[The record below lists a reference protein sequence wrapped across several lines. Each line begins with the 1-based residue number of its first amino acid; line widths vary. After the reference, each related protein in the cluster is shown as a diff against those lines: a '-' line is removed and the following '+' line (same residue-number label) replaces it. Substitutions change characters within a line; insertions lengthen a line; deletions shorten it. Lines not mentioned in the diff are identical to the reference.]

1 MGFWGGGG
9 RQVQWAKLTFFV
21 SILATVLWNQIIMA
35 VSREKISRCLLFDL
49 FVGECDLAYVYFCL
63 WKQFL
68 VKHLTNIMCVYLSF
82 DARGIW
88 PKGGIGRLF
97 WKKHIP
103 AMSPVTVASEVPT
116 YAESVFIKMWQH
128 GEYYFHECLPAALLV
143 LAAACC
149 CLPAAAYLLLL
160 TCCCSPA
167 ACLLLA
173 CCLRAPCCCLL
184 LLAAACLLLACC
196 LPAACLLLACC
207 LPAACC
213 CFFLPAACCCLP
225 AAVPWWFFFPDVTS
239 HYLMWLFC
247 IAAVPW
253 GWCAFSRLM
262 WLKYGARMCL
272 T

>member
-1 MGFWGGGG
+1 MGFWGVG

-21 SILATVLWNQIIMA
+21 SIHHGCQPG
-35 VSREKISRCLLFDL
+35 KISRCLLFDL
-49 FVGECDLAYVYFCL
+49 FVGECDLAYKTKSCL
-63 WKQFL
+63 FL
-68 VKHLTNIMCVYLSF
+68 FVEAVSCEASYKHYVCIFISWCKRHLAKRRYRTPFL
-82 DARGIW
+82 
-88 PKGGIGRLF
+88 
-97 WKKHIP
+97 KKHIP

-116 YAESVFIKMWQH
+116 CAESVFIKMWQH
-128 GEYYFHECLPAALLV
+128 DEYYFHECLPAALL
-143 LAAACC
+143 
-149 CLPAAAYLLLL
+149 
-160 TCCCSPA
+160 
-167 ACLLLA
+167 
-173 CCLRAPCCCLL
+173 
-184 LLAAACLLLACC
+184 LLAAACCC
-196 LPAACLLLACC
+196 LPAACLLLACSF
-207 LPAACC
+207 LLLAAACC

>member
-1 MGFWGGGG
+1 ME
-9 RQVQWAKLTFFV
+9 
-21 SILATVLWNQIIMA
+21 A
-35 VSREKISRCLLFDL
+35 VSCEASYKHYVCIFISWCKRH
-49 FVGECDLAYVYFCL
+49 LAKRRYRTP
-63 WKQFL
+63 FL
-68 VKHLTNIMCVYLSF
+68 
-82 DARGIW
+82 
-88 PKGGIGRLF
+88 
-97 WKKHIP
+97 KKHIP

-128 GEYYFHECLPAALLV
+128 DEYYFHECLPAALLL

-160 TCCCSPA
+160 TCCCLPA
-167 ACLLLA
+167 AAHLLLA
-173 CCLRAPCCCLL
+173 CCLRAPFCCLL
-184 LLAAACLLLACC
+184 LLA
-196 LPAACLLLACC
+196 
-207 LPAACC
+207 AACC